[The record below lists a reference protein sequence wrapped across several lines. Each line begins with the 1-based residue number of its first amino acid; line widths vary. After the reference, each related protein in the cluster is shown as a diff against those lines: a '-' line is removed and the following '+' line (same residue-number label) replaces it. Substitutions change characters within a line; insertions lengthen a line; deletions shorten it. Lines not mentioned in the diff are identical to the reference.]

1 MSPDPVRV
9 EGLTVAY
16 GSRRALDGVTFT
28 VPAGCIVGVIGPN
41 GAGKST
47 MFRAMLGI
55 LPHAGAVHL
64 DGVPAYVP
72 QGDRAALDF
81 PATALDVTLMG
92 RYASTPWWRPLGRR
106 QRAAAEAAL
115 DEVGMTPH
123 ADCAFGELSG
133 GQRQR
138 VILARALAHGGR
150 VMLLDEPLTGVDAAS
165 AAVIQATMSRLRDEG
180 VALLVATHDLN
191 DAAQTCDRLL
201 FLNGRLMAYGTPA
214 DTFTA
219 DTLTRTYEGTLL
231 VLDPTDGTPIGVLD
245 EGAHH
250 DHDHSHDREH
260 PSGHRHDGHD
270 HGPPG

>member
-1 MSPDPVRV
+1 LNQDPVRV
-9 EGLTVAY
+9 ECLTVVY
-16 GSRRALDGVTFT
+16 GSRRALEEVTFT

-47 MFRAMLGI
+47 LFRAMLGL
-55 LPHAGAVHL
+55 LPHAGTARL

-106 QRAAAEAAL
+106 QRAVAEAAL
-115 DEVGMTPH
+115 DEVGMAPH
-123 ADCAFGELSG
+123 AGCVFGELSG

-165 AAVIQATMSRLRDEG
+165 ASVIQATMSRLRDEG

-191 DAAQTCDRLL
+191 DAARTCDRLL
-201 FLNGRLMAYGTPA
+201 FLNRRVMAYGTPA
-214 DTFTA
+214 ETFTA

-250 DHDHSHDREH
+250 DHDHSHDRDH

-270 HGPPG
+270 HRPPG